1 MANIMLN
8 IEGDLNIFLGS
19 DSVTPCCMADDG
31 DDVNTNR
38 AAATDVDDDFF
49 EDDFEDD
56 DEDDDI
62 DEDDDEGDNDDD
74 FADEDEDDFPNGY
87 ASDVLFAC
95 PGLESLPASIEAAM
109 KMIIKCGG
117 VDCVEPMPAF
127 DLLAAFNSDC
137 IIRDRKGNIFLAGP
151 IFIFR
156 IEDFELVPLTLK
168 EIEVANEI
176 LTSATERLDN
186 GHGKLLPVFAL

>member
-8 IEGDLNIFLGS
+8 IEGDLNIFLGN
-19 DSVTPCCMADDG
+19 DSSAPCCMADDG
-31 DDVNTNR
+31 EEVNTTR
-38 AAATDVDDDFF
+38 VAATESDDDF
-49 EDDFEDD
+49 EED

-62 DEDDDEGDNDDD
+62 DDNEEADD
-74 FADEDEDDFPNGY
+74 DEDDFDNEDDDDFSDGY

-95 PGLESLPASIEAAM
+95 PGLASVPASFEAAM
-109 KMIIKCGG
+109 KTIIKCGG

-137 IIRDRKGNIFLAGP
+137 IIRDRKGNVFLAGP

-156 IEDFELVPLTLK
+156 TEDFELVPLTLK
-168 EIEVANEI
+168 EIEVANEV

>member
-19 DSVTPCCMADDG
+19 DSATPCCMVDSDKAT
-31 DDVNTNR
+31 NTTR
-38 AAATDVDDDFF
+38 VAATDAEDDFF

-56 DEDDDI
+56 DIDDEEDDD
-62 DEDDDEGDNDDD
+62 G

-87 ASDVLFAC
+87 APDVLFAC
-95 PGLESLPASIEAAM
+95 PGLESVPASIEAAM
-109 KMIIKCGG
+109 KMTIKCGG

-127 DLLAAFNSDC
+127 DLLVAFNSDC
-137 IIRDRKGNIFLAGP
+137 IIRDHKGNMFLAGP

-156 IEDFELVPLTLK
+156 IENFELVPLTLK
-168 EIEVANEI
+168 EIEVANEV

>member
-19 DSVTPCCMADDG
+19 DSATPCCMADDG
-31 DDVNTNR
+31 EETNTAR

-62 DEDDDEGDNDDD
+62 DDDDTEDD
-74 FADEDEDDFPNGY
+74 FADEDEDDYPNGY
-87 ASDVLFAC
+87 APDVLFAC
-95 PGLESLPASIEAAM
+95 PGLESVPASVEAAM
-109 KMIIKCGG
+109 KMVIKCGG

-127 DLLAAFNSDC
+127 DLLAAFNSDY
-137 IIRDRKGNIFLAGP
+137 ITRDRKGNMFLAGP

-156 IEDFELVPLTLK
+156 SEGFELVPLTLK

-176 LTSATERLDN
+176 LASATEHLDN
-186 GHGKLLPVFAL
+186 GRGKLLPVFAL